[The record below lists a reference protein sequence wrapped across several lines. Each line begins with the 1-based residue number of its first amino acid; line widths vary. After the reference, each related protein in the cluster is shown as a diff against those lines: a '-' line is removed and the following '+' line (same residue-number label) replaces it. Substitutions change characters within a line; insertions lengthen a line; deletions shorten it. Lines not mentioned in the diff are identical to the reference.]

1 MMVAL
6 SLGRHYTHTH
16 TRSEIVHAQARM
28 HLMAARTRD
37 QRRARDNHA
46 CSLASTA
53 SSARPTVGSEKP
65 LAPRR
70 SCTAPRRSG
79 THSLRHRQKTETMRA
94 RASRAYRLHQ
104 TAQVINLDR
113 GRLRLIVIHAV
124 AILRHAL
131 RPHTLEQHMHKV
143 HAPEGSE
150 TGIESARERS
160 TRVQPRQHCDA
171 ASAHRLRRSESG
183 RGLPAVSCDAS
194 ERRTLCSR
202 LVASCWQR
210 FAF

>member
-1 MMVAL
+1 
-6 SLGRHYTHTH
+6 
-16 TRSEIVHAQARM
+16 
-28 HLMAARTRD
+28 
-37 QRRARDNHA
+37 
-46 CSLASTA
+46 
-53 SSARPTVGSEKP
+53 
-65 LAPRR
+65 
-70 SCTAPRRSG
+70 
-79 THSLRHRQKTETMRA
+79 MRA
-94 RASRAYRLHQ
+94 RASRAYRLIVLVHV
-104 TAQVINLDR
+104 TNNLTR
-113 GRLRLIVIHAV
+113 SLLLIIIHAV

-202 LVASCWQR
+202 LVAS
-210 FAF
+210 